1 MDFTDFL
8 RENISVPVV
17 ALLGGEGTRME
28 ELAYK
33 SIVGKKQL
41 LPINFDEDGEPVLVF
56 EPNFEILLEL
66 GFKEFYFLIDKK
78 DKERVYKYFTKK
90 FGEKASVILASD
102 NQKEKSGEKP
112 VIYLVPL
119 PNKGVIPTL
128 LSIEEYLKSKEAFI
142 LLGGD
147 VYFGI
152 EKEKVKK
159 ELKRVVLEG
168 IKKVKEGAVRFDV
181 LVKKEKEILPKETSE
196 INWFPINIDKNK
208 KVIPSSIE
216 ESLIITGLYIFSTE
230 ILKIFK
236 TLNPSSLNDPK
247 FLNELLKRG
256 IWYGEKA
263 DVDVHANLNTEKH
276 FKAVVKKLRE
286 KRVNKNKEF

>member
-8 RENISVPVV
+8 RESISVPVV

-90 FGEKASVILASD
+90 FDEKASVILASD
-102 NQKEKSGEKP
+102 NQKEKSEEKP

-159 ELKRVVLEG
+159 ELKRVILEG

-181 LVKKEKEILPKETSE
+181 LVKKEKEILPEE
-196 INWFPINIDKNK
+196 ISGITWFPINIDEDK
-208 KVIPSSIE
+208 KVITSSIE

-230 ILKIFK
+230 IFKIVK

-256 IWYGEKA
+256 IWYGEEANVK
-263 DVDVHANLNTEKH
+263 HANLNKET
-276 FKAVVKKLRE
+276 FYKALVKELKKAE
-286 KRVNKNKEF
+286 ISKNKEF